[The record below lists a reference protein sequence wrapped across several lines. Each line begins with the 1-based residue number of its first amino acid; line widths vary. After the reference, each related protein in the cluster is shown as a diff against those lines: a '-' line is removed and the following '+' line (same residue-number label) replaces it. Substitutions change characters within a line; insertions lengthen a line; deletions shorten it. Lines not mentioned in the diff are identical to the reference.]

1 MLIAIIWATVEVF
14 RVGDKTSLLALPLL
28 HAFTLGNQLAQLE
41 ISSEEGRAYG
51 VGLLLV
57 VEGFVLLYLSSK
69 DDIIYDAK
77 MFTWRD
83 DDEFFSYVERMGLA
97 GAISAIAGVGYAFN
111 SNLQLAFLIL
121 TLILTGIAISGFNE
135 KYQNIRWRR
144 ALGVYGSMI
153 SGLCFYGEVD
163 NDLYGNLTIVGLGLL
178 ALGYGFIY
186 LQQRS
191 SIVVDETPIQS
202 AILTIPEPIR
212 EKEDLDDD
220 MEEEQDETEE
230 DAAKEVDEEIVEPS
244 EIEDEE
250 IEEAIEDEVAVEDSE
265 PVEEIKPT
273 ITTDSGLDIRFPPG
287 VLDTIT
293 KTIEL
298 TPHEGYNPVLE
309 ISENG
314 KLKLVFDPSPE

>member
-1 MLIAIIWATVEVF
+1 
-14 RVGDKTSLLALPLL
+14 
-28 HAFTLGNQLAQLE
+28 
-41 ISSEEGRAYG
+41 
-51 VGLLLV
+51 
-57 VEGFVLLYLSSK
+57 
-69 DDIIYDAK
+69 
-77 MFTWRD
+77 
-83 DDEFFSYVERMGLA
+83 MGLA

-121 TLILTGIAISGFNE
+121 TLILAGIAISGFNE

-144 ALGVYGSMI
+144 ALGVYGSLI

-163 NDLYGNLTIVGLGLL
+163 NDLYANLTIVGLGLL

-202 AILTIPEPIR
+202 AILTIPEPIT
-212 EKEDLDDD
+212 
-220 MEEEQDETEE
+220 EEEDPGDDVEEKAQEAIEE
-230 DAAKEVDEEIVEPS
+230 DDALDTDEEIVEPA
-244 EIEDEE
+244 EIEDED
-250 IEEAIEDEVAVEDSE
+250 IEEAVEEEPE
-265 PVEEIKPT
+265 PVQQHNEI

>member
-1 MLIAIIWATVEVF
+1 
-14 RVGDKTSLLALPLL
+14 
-28 HAFTLGNQLAQLE
+28 
-41 ISSEEGRAYG
+41 
-51 VGLLLV
+51 
-57 VEGFVLLYLSSK
+57 
-69 DDIIYDAK
+69 
-77 MFTWRD
+77 
-83 DDEFFSYVERMGLA
+83 
-97 GAISAIAGVGYAFN
+97 
-111 SNLQLAFLIL
+111 
-121 TLILTGIAISGFNE
+121 
-135 KYQNIRWRR
+135 
-144 ALGVYGSMI
+144 MI

-220 MEEEQDETEE
+220 MEEEEQDETEE
-230 DAAKEVDEEIVEPS
+230 DAAIDVDEEIVEPS
-244 EIEDEE
+244 EIEDEV
-250 IEEAIEDEVAVEDSE
+250 IEEAVEDEVAVEDSE